1 MTITLNEVKYIYEF
15 AGVAHSCFC
24 DVIATQG
31 RYRVNAK
38 SILGLFSLDLTKPI
52 EVSLENPISK
62 DEEKIKEFCNRVRV
76 KAVLNN

>member
-1 MTITLNEVKYIYEF
+1 MMVALNEVKHIYEF

-52 EVSLENPISK
+52 EVSLENPLSN
-62 DEEKIKEFCNRVRV
+62 DEEKIKEFCNRVKSKV
-76 KAVLNN
+76 VLNN